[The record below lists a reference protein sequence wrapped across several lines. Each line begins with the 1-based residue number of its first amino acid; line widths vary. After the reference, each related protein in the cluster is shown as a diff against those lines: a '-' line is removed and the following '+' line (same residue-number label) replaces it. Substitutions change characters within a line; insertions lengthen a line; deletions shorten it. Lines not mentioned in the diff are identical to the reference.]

1 MGAYFSER
9 SRPMD
14 ITVSKEELE
23 AGRGYEKLFVP
34 ALFGPWTR
42 HVIDAAELTR
52 DNAVLDL
59 ACGSGVLARHV
70 FQRLAGSGRVV
81 GVDPAPGMI
90 TTATEHESGI
100 EWVHGSAEDLVF
112 DDATFDRVVSQ
123 FGMMF
128 FQDRDKAVREMYRV
142 LKSGGRLTIA
152 VWDTI
157 KNNPTYGAVAA
168 LLSREVSQAA
178 GDAIRLPY
186 NLGDVSEVT
195 GLLANAGF
203 SKVKFETRT
212 EQAHFPNS
220 RTMVEAE
227 LRGWLPLFD
236 IRLDEEKIADV
247 LTQSDGML
255 SEYVAP
261 SGEVVFPT
269 SAHIVTARKPT

>member
-1 MGAYFSER
+1 
-9 SRPMD
+9 MD

-128 FQDRDKAVREMYRV
+128 FQVRDKAVREMYRV

-157 KNNPTYGAVAA
+157 RNNPTYGAVAA
-168 LLSREVSQAA
+168 LLRREVSQAA

-186 NLGDVSEVT
+186 NLGDVSKVT

-212 EQAHFPNS
+212 ELAHFPNS